1 MLAYTKRRPNMRTQ
15 LPIIMIMLILLT
27 GCSYTP
33 KIDTVGRSGTFP
45 DTQAERLTNDI
56 QICKRYADEHTFR
69 LYDTLNQGWGAYFH
83 YATLG
88 IVPKRES
95 AYKRRVDQCL
105 RGRGHSVID

>member
-1 MLAYTKRRPNMRTQ
+1 MRLITM
-15 LPIIMIMLILLT
+15 IITVILLA
-27 GCSYTP
+27 GCSYNP
-33 KIDTVGRSGTFP
+33 RIDTVGRSGTFP
-45 DTQAERLTNDI
+45 NTQAERLTDDI
-56 QICKRYADEHTFR
+56 QICKQYADEHTFR

-95 AYKRRVDQCL
+95 AYKRRVNQCL

>member
-1 MLAYTKRRPNMRTQ
+1 MKTAKT
-15 LPIIMIMLILLT
+15 IITITVLISLT
-27 GCSYTP
+27 ACSYNP
-33 KIDTVGRSGTFP
+33 RIDTVGRSGTFP
-45 DTQAERLTNDI
+45 TTQAERLTNDI
-56 QICKRYADEHTFR
+56 QHCRQYAAENTSR

-95 AYKRRVDQCL
+95 KYRQRVNQCL

>member
-1 MLAYTKRRPNMRTQ
+1 MRSITM
-15 LPIIMIMLILLT
+15 IITVILLA

-45 DTQAERLTNDI
+45 DTQAERLTDDI
-56 QICKRYADEHTFR
+56 QICKQYADEHTFR

-83 YATLG
+83 FATLG

-95 AYKRRVDQCL
+95 KYKQRVNQCL

>member
-1 MLAYTKRRPNMRTQ
+1 MTTITRT
-15 LPIIMIMLILLT
+15 ITTIIMLISLT
-27 GCSYTP
+27 ACSYNP

-56 QICKRYADEHTFR
+56 QHCRQYADEHTFR
-69 LYDTLNQGWGAYFH
+69 IYDTLNQGWGAYFH

-95 AYKRRVDQCL
+95 KYRQRVDQCL

>member
-1 MLAYTKRRPNMRTQ
+1 MTNNQRT
-15 LPIIMIMLILLT
+15 ITIMITLLISLT
-27 GCSYTP
+27 ACGYNP

-56 QICKRYADEHTFR
+56 QHCRQYADEHTFR
-69 LYDTLNQGWGAYFH
+69 IYDTLNQGWGAYFH

-95 AYKRRVDQCL
+95 KYRQRVNQCL